1 MKLELSSFEKALA
14 SLDEALAEYDRTQ
27 NQFVKDACIH
37 RFEYT
42 YELAHKL
49 LKRQLEAMSATPAEI
64 DQMSFPDMIRTG
76 AERGLLANSWDKWK
90 LFRDARN
97 ATSHAYNEKK
107 ANEVFERIPA
117 FRDEAAFLLARLQ
130 ERNSASRCAD

>member
-42 YELAHKL
+42 YELAHKWKVDVIDL
-49 LKRQLEAMSATPAEI
+49 NAVSPQFRAIVERQRA
-64 DQMSFPDMIRTG
+64 G
-76 AERGLLANSWDKWK
+76 GLIKPGSDN
-90 LFRDARN
+90 
-97 ATSHAYNEKK
+97 
-107 ANEVFERIPA
+107 
-117 FRDEAAFLLARLQ
+117 
-130 ERNSASRCAD
+130 

>member
-14 SLDEALAEYDRTQ
+14 SLDEALAEFDRTQ
-27 NQFVKDACIH
+27 SQFVKDACIQ

-49 LKRQLEAMSATPAEI
+49 LKRQLEAMSPNPSEI
-64 DQMSFPDMIRTG
+64 DQMSFPDMIRSG
-76 AERGLLANSWDKWK
+76 AERGLLANGWDEWRR
-90 LFRDARN
+90 FRDARN
-97 ATSHAYNEKK
+97 ATSHAYNEQK
-107 ANEVFERIPA
+107 ANEVFERIPG

-130 ERNSASRCAD
+130 ERNAE

>member
-1 MKLELSSFEKALA
+1 MKLELSSFEKALS
-14 SLDEALAEYDRTQ
+14 SLGEALAEYDRTQ
-27 NQFVKDACIH
+27 SQFVKDACIQ

-49 LKRQLEAMSATPAEI
+49 LKRQLEAMSANPSEI
-64 DQMSFPDMIRTG
+64 DQMSFPDMIRSG
-76 AERGLLANSWDKWK
+76 AERGLLANGWDEWRR
-90 LFRDARN
+90 FRDARN

-117 FRDEAAFLLARLQ
+117 FRDEAAFLLASLQ
-130 ERNSASRCAD
+130 ERNAE

>member
-14 SLDEALAEYDRTQ
+14 SLIEALAEFDRTQ
-27 NQFVKDACIH
+27 SQFVKDACIQ

-49 LKRQLEAMSATPAEI
+49 LKRQLEAMSPNPSEI
-64 DQMSFPDMIRTG
+64 DQMSFPDMIRSG
-76 AERGLLANSWDKWK
+76 AERGLLANGWDEWRR
-90 LFRDARN
+90 FRDARN

-107 ANEVFERIPA
+107 ANEVFVRIPA

-130 ERNSASRCAD
+130 ERNAE

>member
-14 SLDEALAEYDRTQ
+14 SLDEALAEFDRTQ
-27 NQFVKDACIH
+27 SQFVKDACIQ

-49 LKRQLEAMSATPAEI
+49 LKRQLEAMSPNPSEI

-76 AERGLLANSWDKWK
+76 AERGLLANGWDEWRR
-90 LFRDARN
+90 FRDARN

-107 ANEVFERIPA
+107 ANEVFVRIPA
-117 FRDEAAFLLARLQ
+117 FRDEAAFLLARLA
-130 ERNSASRCAD
+130 ERNAE

>member
-1 MKLELSSFEKALA
+1 MKLEFSSFEKALA
-14 SLDEALAEYDRTQ
+14 SLDEALMEYDRTQ
-27 NQFVKDACIH
+27 NQFVKDACIQ

-49 LKRQLEAMSATPAEI
+49 LKRQLEAMSANPSEI

-76 AERGLLANSWDKWK
+76 AERGLLLNSWDKWK
-90 LFRDARN
+90 LFRHARN
-97 ATSHAYNEKK
+97 ATNHAYNEKK
-107 ANEVFERIPA
+107 ANEVFVRIPA

-130 ERNSASRCAD
+130 ERNAE

>member
-14 SLDEALAEYDRTQ
+14 SLIEALAEFDRTQ
-27 NQFVKDACIH
+27 SQFVKDACIQ

-49 LKRQLEAMSATPAEI
+49 LKRQLEAMSPNPSEI
-64 DQMSFPDMIRTG
+64 DQMSFPDMIRSG
-76 AERGLLANSWDKWK
+76 AERGLLAQSWDQWK
-90 LFRDARN
+90 YFRDARN

-107 ANEVFERIPA
+107 ANEVFVQIPA

-130 ERNSASRCAD
+130 ERNAE

>member
-14 SLDEALAEYDRTQ
+14 SLEEALAEYDRTQ
-27 NQFVKDACIH
+27 SQFVKDACIQ

-49 LKRQLEAMSATPAEI
+49 LKRQLEAMSPNPSEI

-76 AERGLLANSWDKWK
+76 AERGLLANGWDEWRR
-90 LFRDARN
+90 FRDARN
-97 ATSHAYNEKK
+97 VTSHAYNEKK
-107 ANEVFERIPA
+107 ANEVFVRIPA
-117 FRDEAAFLLARLQ
+117 FRDEAAFLLARLA
-130 ERNSASRCAD
+130 ERNAE

>member
-27 NQFVKDACIH
+27 SQFVKDACIQ

-49 LKRQLEAMSATPAEI
+49 LKRQLEAMSPNPSEI
-64 DQMSFPDMIRTG
+64 DQMSFPEMIRSG
-76 AERGLLANSWDKWK
+76 AERGLLANGWDEWRR
-90 LFRDARN
+90 FRDARN

-107 ANEVFERIPA
+107 ANEVFVRIPA

-130 ERNSASRCAD
+130 ERNAE

>member
-14 SLDEALAEYDRTQ
+14 SLGEALAEYDRTQ
-27 NQFVKDACIH
+27 SQFVKDACIQ

-49 LKRQLEAMSATPAEI
+49 LKRQLEAMSANPSEI
-64 DQMSFPDMIRTG
+64 DQMSFPDMIRSG
-76 AERGLLANSWDKWK
+76 AERGLLANGWDEWRR
-90 LFRDARN
+90 FRDARN

-107 ANEVFERIPA
+107 ANEVFVRIPA
-117 FRDEAAFLLARLQ
+117 FRDEAEFLLARLA
-130 ERNSASRCAD
+130 ERNAE

>member
-14 SLDEALAEYDRTQ
+14 SLIEALTEYDRTQ
-27 NQFVKDACIH
+27 SQFVKDACIQ

-49 LKRQLEAMSATPAEI
+49 LKRQLEAMSANPGEI

-76 AERGLLANSWDKWK
+76 AERGLLANGWDEWRR
-90 LFRDARN
+90 FRDARN

-107 ANEVFERIPA
+107 ANEVFARIPA
-117 FRDEAAFLLARLQ
+117 FRDEAAFLLARLA
-130 ERNSASRCAD
+130 ERTAE

>member
-14 SLDEALAEYDRTQ
+14 SLDEALAEYDRTKS
-27 NQFVKDACIH
+27 QFVKDACIQ

-49 LKRQLEAMSATPAEI
+49 LKRQLEAMSPNPSEI
-64 DQMSFPDMIRTG
+64 DQMSFPDMIRSG
-76 AERGLLANSWDKWK
+76 AERGLLANGWDEWRR
-90 LFRDARN
+90 FRDARN

-117 FRDEAAFLLARLQ
+117 FRDEAAVLLARLQ
-130 ERNSASRCAD
+130 ERNAE

>member
-14 SLDEALAEYDRTQ
+14 SLIEALAEFDRTQ
-27 NQFVKDACIH
+27 SQFVKDACIQ

-49 LKRQLEAMSATPAEI
+49 LKRQLEAMSPNPSEI
-64 DQMSFPDMIRTG
+64 DQMSFPDMIRSG
-76 AERGLLANSWDKWK
+76 AERGLLANGWDEWRR
-90 LFRDARN
+90 FRDARN

-107 ANEVFERIPA
+107 ANEVFVRIPA

-130 ERNSASRCAD
+130 ERHAE

>member
-1 MKLELSSFEKALA
+1 MKLEFSSFEKALA
-14 SLDEALAEYDRTQ
+14 SLDEALTEYDRTQ
-27 NQFVKDACIH
+27 NQFVKDACIQ

-49 LKRQLEAMSATPAEI
+49 LKRQLEAMSANPSEI

-76 AERGLLANSWDKWK
+76 AERGLLLNSWDKWK
-90 LFRDARN
+90 LFRHARN

-107 ANEVFERIPA
+107 ANEVFVRIPA

-130 ERNSASRCAD
+130 ERNAE

>member
-14 SLDEALAEYDRTQ
+14 SLDEAPAEFDRTQ
-27 NQFVKDACIH
+27 SQFVKDACIQ

-49 LKRQLEAMSATPAEI
+49 LKRQLEAMSPNPSEI
-64 DQMSFPDMIRTG
+64 DQMSFPDMIRSG
-76 AERGLLANSWDKWK
+76 AERGLLANGWDEWRR
-90 LFRDARN
+90 FRDARN

-117 FRDEAAFLLARLQ
+117 FRDEAAFLLARLA
-130 ERNSASRCAD
+130 ERNAE

>member
-14 SLDEALAEYDRTQ
+14 SLDEALAEFDRTQ
-27 NQFVKDACIH
+27 SQFVKDACIQ

-49 LKRQLEAMSATPAEI
+49 LKRQLEAMSPNPSEI

-76 AERGLLANSWDKWK
+76 AERGLLANGWDEWRR
-90 LFRDARN
+90 FRDARN

-107 ANEVFERIPA
+107 ANEVFVRIPA

-130 ERNSASRCAD
+130 ERNAE

>member
-14 SLDEALAEYDRTQ
+14 SLDEALAEYDLTQ
-27 NQFVKDACIH
+27 SQFVKDACIQ

-49 LKRQLEAMSATPAEI
+49 LKRQLEAMSPNPSEI
-64 DQMSFPDMIRTG
+64 DQMSFPDMIRSG
-76 AERGLLANSWDKWK
+76 AERGLLVNGWDERRR
-90 LFRDARN
+90 FRDARK

-107 ANEVFERIPA
+107 ANEVFARIPA
-117 FRDEAAFLLARLQ
+117 FRDEAAVLLARLQ
-130 ERNSASRCAD
+130 ERNAE

>member
-14 SLDEALAEYDRTQ
+14 LLDEALAEYDRTQ
-27 NQFVKDACIH
+27 SQFVKDACIQ

-107 ANEVFERIPA
+107 ANEVFERISA

-130 ERNSASRCAD
+130 ERNSANRCAD

>member
-14 SLDEALAEYDRTQ
+14 SLDEALAEFDRTQ
-27 NQFVKDACIH
+27 SQDACIQ

-49 LKRQLEAMSATPAEI
+49 LKRQLEAMSANPSEI

-76 AERGLLANSWDKWK
+76 AERGLLANGWDEWRR
-90 LFRDARN
+90 FRDARN

-107 ANEVFERIPA
+107 ANEVFVRIPA

-130 ERNSASRCAD
+130 ERNAE

>member
-14 SLDEALAEYDRTQ
+14 SLDEALAEFDRTQ
-27 NQFVKDACIH
+27 SQFVKDACIQ

-49 LKRQLEAMSATPAEI
+49 LKRKLEAMSPNPSEI
-64 DQMSFPDMIRTG
+64 DQMSFPDMIRSG
-76 AERGLLANSWDKWK
+76 AERGLLANGWDEWRR
-90 LFRDARN
+90 FRDARN

-117 FRDEAAFLLARLQ
+117 FRDEAAVLLARLQ
-130 ERNSASRCAD
+130 ERNAE

>member
-14 SLDEALAEYDRTQ
+14 SLEEALAEYDRTQ
-27 NQFVKDACIH
+27 SQFVKDACIQ

-49 LKRQLEAMSATPAEI
+49 LKRQLEAMSPNPSEI
-64 DQMSFPDMIRTG
+64 DQMSFPDMIRSG
-76 AERGLLANSWDKWK
+76 AERGLLANGWDEWRR
-90 LFRDARN
+90 FRDARN

-117 FRDEAAFLLARLQ
+117 FRDEAAVLLKHLQ
-130 ERNSASRCAD
+130 ERSAE

>member
-14 SLDEALAEYDRTQ
+14 SLVEALVEFDRTQ
-27 NQFVKDACIH
+27 SQFVKDACIQ

-49 LKRQLEAMSATPAEI
+49 LKRQLEAMSPNPSEI
-64 DQMSFPDMIRTG
+64 DQMSFPDMIRSG
-76 AERGLLANSWDKWK
+76 AERGLLANGWDEWRR
-90 LFRDARN
+90 FRDARN

-107 ANEVFERIPA
+107 ANEVFVRIPA

-130 ERNSASRCAD
+130 ERNEA

>member
-1 MKLELSSFEKALA
+1 MKLDLSSFEKALA
-14 SLDEALAEYDRTQ
+14 SLDEALVEYDRTQ
-27 NQFVKDACIH
+27 SQFVKDACIQ

-49 LKRQLEAMSATPAEI
+49 LKRQLEVMSPNPSEI

-76 AERGLLANSWDKWK
+76 AERGLLANSWDRWK

-107 ANEVFERIPA
+107 ANEVFARIPA
-117 FRDEAAFLLARLQ
+117 FRDEAAVLLSNLQ
-130 ERNSASRCAD
+130 KRNPV

>member
-27 NQFVKDACIH
+27 SQFVKDACIQ

-49 LKRQLEAMSATPAEI
+49 LKRQLEAMSPNPSEI
-64 DQMSFPDMIRTG
+64 DQMSFPDMIRSG
-76 AERGLLANSWDKWK
+76 AERGLLANGWDEWRR
-90 LFRDARN
+90 FRDARN

-107 ANEVFERIPA
+107 ANEVFVRIPA

-130 ERNSASRCAD
+130 ERNAE

>member
-27 NQFVKDACIH
+27 SQFVKHACIQ

-49 LKRQLEAMSATPAEI
+49 LKRQLKAMSPNPSEI
-64 DQMSFPDMIRTG
+64 DQMSFPDMIRSG
-76 AERGLLANSWDKWK
+76 AERGLLAQSWDHWK
-90 LFRDARN
+90 YFRDARN

-107 ANEVFERIPA
+107 ANEVFVRIPA

-130 ERNSASRCAD
+130 ERNAE

>member
-14 SLDEALAEYDRTQ
+14 SLDEALTEFDRTQ
-27 NQFVKDACIH
+27 SQFVKDACIQ

-49 LKRQLEAMSATPAEI
+49 LKRQLEAMSANPSEI
-64 DQMSFPDMIRTG
+64 DQISFPDIIRSG
-76 AERGLLANSWDKWK
+76 AERGLLANGWDEWRR
-90 LFRDARN
+90 FRDARN

-117 FRDEAAFLLARLQ
+117 FRDEAAFLLTRLK
-130 ERNSASRCAD
+130 ERNAE

>member
-14 SLDEALAEYDRTQ
+14 SLDEALAEFDRTQ
-27 NQFVKDACIH
+27 SQFVKDACIQ

-49 LKRQLEAMSATPAEI
+49 LKRQLEAMSPNPSEI
-64 DQMSFPDMIRTG
+64 DQMSFPDMIRSG
-76 AERGLLANSWDKWK
+76 AERGLLANGWDEWRR
-90 LFRDARN
+90 FRDARN

-107 ANEVFERIPA
+107 ANEVFARIPA

-130 ERNSASRCAD
+130 ERNAA